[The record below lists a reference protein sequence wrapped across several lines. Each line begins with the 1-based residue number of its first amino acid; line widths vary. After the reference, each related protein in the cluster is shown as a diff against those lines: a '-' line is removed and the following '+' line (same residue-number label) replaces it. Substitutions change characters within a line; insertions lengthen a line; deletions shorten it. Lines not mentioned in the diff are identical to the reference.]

1 MSAQRDRVK
10 AIFRL
15 MRDDF
20 DLGGDKDAEG
30 ALQPGKVDFDAAE
43 DEILALLDE
52 PGRMNAVESVRI
64 GDTPGDLTTEIRCRG
79 ECGGVAYAPREAE
92 YAPTPPADSLAET
105 LASKLGGEDFT
116 VADMLTVRNLV
127 RSFEEHLSQ
136 EAHRLG
142 VAVSVLCPCSGDEV
156 EAARA
161 LLFRLDPLM
170 EV

>member
-52 PGRMNAVESVRI
+52 PGRMNANDEFLDREFPGRI
-64 GDTPGDLTTEIRCRG
+64 DLRRRR
-79 ECGGVAYAPREAE
+79 P
-92 YAPTPPADSLAET
+92 
-105 LASKLGGEDFT
+105 
-116 VADMLTVRNLV
+116 
-127 RSFEEHLSQ
+127 
-136 EAHRLG
+136 
-142 VAVSVLCPCSGDEV
+142 
-156 EAARA
+156 
-161 LLFRLDPLM
+161 
-170 EV
+170 